1 LVRSCFSNFLWNI
14 NYFLP
19 KGVKIII
26 LKIKNKRPMNAG
38 KEQDQSTMIVMDWMS
53 HEHEKVVV
61 MTPVV
66 EVEKVK
72 NYPFVMD
79 GYGTHM
85 N

>member
-1 LVRSCFSNFLWNI
+1 
-14 NYFLP
+14 
-19 KGVKIII
+19 
-26 LKIKNKRPMNAG
+26 MNAG